1 MSTFI
6 GLDLAWKASNES
18 GICWLE
24 GETSADLTC
33 SRLEADVRS
42 TQDLTDEIAA
52 VPGTVIVAIDAPL
65 LYTPDR
71 WAEKEIS
78 RQFARHNASAHSAHA
93 AVRQGRTAGIDL
105 GTALEARGFTLNPA
119 ALGQRESDC
128 RGAIEVYPH
137 TIHVRLFDLEE
148 RLPYKAKK
156 GRTVAYRRNVLQR
169 YQCHLQELVVLK
181 AQDVLENAAV
191 RHALTPEVAKSARGV
206 ALKRLEDK
214 LDGLTCAMAAWLAS
228 SNNEA
233 WETIGDMNGY
243 MVVPR
248 AGSARRFRS

>member
-1 MSTFI
+1 M
-6 GLDLAWKASNES
+6 AWTASNES

-42 TQDLTDEIAA
+42 TQDLADEIAA
-52 VPGTVIVAIDAPL
+52 IPGMVIVAIDAPL

-71 WAEKEIS
+71 WVEKEVS

-105 GTALEARGFTLNPA
+105 GIALEAHGFTLDPA
-119 ALGQRESDC
+119 ALGQDIGDC
-128 RGAIEVYPH
+128 RAAVEVYPH

-156 GRTVAYRRNVLQR
+156 GRTVAYRRSVLQR
-169 YQCHLQELVVLK
+169 YQCHLQDLVELE
-181 AQDVLENAAV
+181 APDVLENAAV
-191 RHALTPEVAKSARGV
+191 RRALTPEAAESARGV

-214 LDGLTCAMAAWLAS
+214 LDGLTCAMAAWLAWS
-228 SNNEA
+228 KHET
-233 WETIGDMNGY
+233 WETVGDLDGY
-243 MVVPR
+243 MVMPR
-248 AGSARRFRS
+248 ARNARRHRS

>member
-42 TQDLTDEIAA
+42 TQDLADEIAA
-52 VPGTVIVAIDAPL
+52 VPGMVIVAIDAPL

-71 WAEKEIS
+71 WVEKEIS
-78 RQFARHNASAHSAHA
+78 RRFARHNASAHSAHA

-105 GTALEARGFTLNPA
+105 GIALEARGFTLNPA
-119 ALGQRESDC
+119 ALAQDRSDC
-128 RGAIEVYPH
+128 RTAVEVYPH

-148 RLPYKAKK
+148 RLAYKAKT
-156 GRTVAYRRNVLQR
+156 GRTVAYRRDVLQR
-169 YQCHLQELVVLK
+169 YQCRLRELFELE
-181 AQDVLENAAV
+181 APGVLEDAEV
-191 RHALTPEVAKSARGV
+191 DHTLTPQAADRAKGT

-214 LDGLTCAMAAWLAS
+214 LDGLTCAMAAWLAW
-228 SNNEA
+228 SNHEA
-233 WETIGDMNGY
+233 WETIGDLNGY

-248 AGSARRFRS
+248 ASGARRVRS